1 MPIHGAILHWR
12 SWPCLRCH
20 LLLLLLLPL
29 FLLLLLLATR
39 CTNMTHKDNR
49 THLAVRGRNGQT
61 YFAGQQNGNSG
72 AYFDGEATVRK
83 GLKDY
88 NEINTDYLQ

>member
-1 MPIHGAILHWR
+1 
-12 SWPCLRCH
+12 
-20 LLLLLLLPL
+20 
-29 FLLLLLLATR
+29 
-39 CTNMTHKDNR
+39 MTHKDNR

-61 YFAGQQNGNSG
+61 YFAGQQNGDSG

-88 NEINTDYLQ
+88 YEIYVYRLPSVVLTLMR